1 VCSPSG
7 SFQLASTFLQETSG
21 SVRGYGMPQS
31 LAKNLIHLIFST
43 RDRQRFLEPAL
54 RSDLHRYMAA
64 VLRKE
69 LSPALLINSVWDHVH
84 VLFNLHRTRAL
95 SDVVMETKRSSSKW
109 LKTQGEQLLQFHW
122 QAGFGAF
129 SIGQSAVEEVLRY
142 IRDQEAHHH
151 RVSFQDEFR
160 EFLKRYEIEY
170 DERYVWD

>member
-1 VCSPSG
+1 
-7 SFQLASTFLQETSG
+7 
-21 SVRGYGMPQS
+21 MPQS

-43 RDRQRFLEPAL
+43 KHRRRVLEPAL

-64 VLRKE
+64 VLRDE

-95 SDVVMETKRSSSKW
+95 SEVVMETKRSSSKW
-109 LKTQGEQLLQFHW
+109 LKTQSPQLKQFHW

-129 SIGQSAVEEVLRY
+129 SIGQSAIEEVQRY
-142 IRDQEAHHH
+142 IQEQELHH
-151 RVSFQDEFR
+151 RTMSFQDELR
-160 EFLKRYEIEY
+160 EFLQRHQVEY

>member
-1 VCSPSG
+1 
-7 SFQLASTFLQETSG
+7 
-21 SVRGYGMPQS
+21 
-31 LAKNLIHLIFST
+31 
-43 RDRQRFLEPAL
+43 
-54 RSDLHRYMAA
+54 
-64 VLRKE
+64 
-69 LSPALLINSVWDHVH
+69 
-84 VLFNLHRTRAL
+84 
-95 SDVVMETKRSSSKW
+95 METKRSSSKW
-109 LKTQGEQLLQFHW
+109 LKTQGAQLGQFHW